1 MLTSHFSQTY
11 GNFSRYFVPFLWEV
25 CRQKDLFCVEN
36 RSTIDSAV
44 LAMTDRLKE
53 LNVTAMQSHAILILK
68 ADICKAY
75 MSIHPHRTT
84 TSSLFKQAWFIRCFV
99 GYWVCD
105 TNMTYY
111 IIFQN
116 PNPSTR
122 SLRRWAFIFIVL
134 LEVWNYIQFN
144 MFVTILLYHCVKSV
158 RVRSYSGRYF

>member
-53 LNVTAMQSHAILILK
+53 LNITAMQSHAILILK

-84 TSSLFKQAWFIRCFV
+84 TSSLFKQAWFIRYFV
-99 GYWVCD
+99 GYWGCD
-105 TNMTYY
+105 TNIWLITSYCK
-111 IIFQN
+111 IQI
-116 PNPSTR
+116 P
-122 SLRRWAFIFIVL
+122 V
-134 LEVWNYIQFN
+134 LEVLEDELLFSLYCWKFE
-144 MFVTILLYHCVKSV
+144 TIYNLICL
-158 RVRSYSGRYF
+158 